1 MVSNFNTRD
10 RLLSA
15 THSSSGHE
23 NDADAVVAAAE
34 VDESAK
40 GIASSGKLSVGNNL
54 FGPIFVSLCIFLL
67 PFFALSPEPALA
79 VQSGGRMGGSFGGAS
94 SSRSYAGSRSYSQVT
109 QPVTQLVTELWWRRW
124 PAATHLSNSSVYA
137 IR

>member
-94 SSRSYAGSRSYSQVT
+94 SSRSYAGSRSYSGSVSRSNGGYSRGYSRSN
-109 QPVTQLVTELWWRRW
+109 VI
-124 PAATHLSNSSVYA
+124 LSPSPFY
-137 IR
+137 R